1 MGVGARDLVPWIKYS
16 MCTKW
21 QGFAVLR
28 GSGTFMLSFFAT
40 FVIFFFLFELKKF
53 FNDKGEL
60 EESMAELEE
69 SRRKLAILQMH
80 KHGASTTHASIAN
93 AANGSSSP
101 DKSADRTMGLKDLKD
116 SIEEAKV

>member
-1 MGVGARDLVPWIKYS
+1 
-16 MCTKW
+16 
-21 QGFAVLR
+21 
-28 GSGTFMLSFFAT
+28 
-40 FVIFFFLFELKKF
+40 
-53 FNDKGEL
+53 
-60 EESMAELEE
+60 MAELEE

-116 SIEEAKV
+116 SIEEAKVK